1 MSELNAWENT
11 TPKDQFN
18 TSVCSKLFPILV
30 CNVDLG
36 YSSTT
41 LSFLKTPYLVDI
53 KDILKISN
61 YTLCFSE
68 QLSLHFLY
76 HEENLN
82 HPIKLSFCIAAK
94 IRF

>member
-1 MSELNAWENT
+1 MARFDILFL
-11 TPKDQFN
+11 KDEFN
-18 TSVCSKLFPILV
+18 TFVCLKLFPIFL
-30 CNVDLG
+30 CNVDLK

-41 LSFLKTPYLVDI
+41 LSFLKTPYLLDTE
-53 KDILKISN
+53 DILKISN

-68 QLSLHFLY
+68 QLFLHFLY

-94 IRF
+94 ILF

>member
-1 MSELNAWENT
+1 MHGKTQPQKMNLIL
-11 TPKDQFN
+11 P
-18 TSVCSKLFPILV
+18 SVQNFFLFFCL
-30 CNVDLG
+30 NVDEG
-36 YSSTT
+36 SSSTT

-82 HPIKLSFCIAAK
+82 HPIKLSFWIAAK
-94 IRF
+94 ILF